1 MLERL
6 GEAVSSGDLKTISA
20 SYGYPA
26 LILSDGQVML
36 IENRDQIESAFEQG
50 RKWYIEQGIL
60 TAKHELLKF
69 DQISERVIAVDV
81 RWPGFDKE
89 GNENYTETSHYMI
102 HIEGDEPLI
111 RVAGSR
117 AENKD

>member
-6 GEAVSSGDLKTISA
+6 GDAVGSGDLNTISA

-26 LILSDGQVML
+26 LILADEQVML
-36 IENRDQIESAFEQG
+36 IERREQIESFFEQG

-60 TAKHELLKF
+60 TTKHELLKF

-81 RWPGFDKE
+81 RWPGFDKD

-102 HIEGDEPLI
+102 HIEGEKPLI

-117 AENKD
+117 TEKKD